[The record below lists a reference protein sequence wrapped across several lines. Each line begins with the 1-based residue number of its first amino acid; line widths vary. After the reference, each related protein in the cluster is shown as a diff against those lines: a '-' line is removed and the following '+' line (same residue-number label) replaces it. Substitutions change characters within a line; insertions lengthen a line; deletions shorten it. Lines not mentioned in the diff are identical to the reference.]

1 MSRSLDVSVLARL
14 RTEDARAVYDDVTGA
29 LADLPADLG
38 QLLEI
43 EVLGDSS
50 HPLLE
55 PGVHLLRDGA
65 AVAVPKLRVVQAFF
79 VARRILHAHL
89 AEGPAPP
96 AGSDRQVLRATTALL
111 LMDSEHLTAASIRKR
126 ALLADLQNATSDPGA
141 EADAD
146 ADADA
151 AQLLRRELQFVDSL
165 LTAHLH
171 RHTKS
176 PTLWGHRRWLLGQ
189 CAVRGVGVDPRGDLN
204 RVVMVAG
211 ERHPRN
217 YYAWDHA
224 RWLFREP
231 GPEATTTAAA
241 AAIVAGDVKKW
252 CFRHPSDTSGWS
264 FLLFL
269 VSKIPDPELRRT
281 THAAVVAETLELAD
295 AFRWVN
301 ESVWVFLRTM
311 VAEQQQVESFVAVN
325 EKLSAVL
332 GEEPGSL
339 AILRRARDW
348 LDKNRVPVP

>member
-50 HPLLE
+50 HPPLE

-111 LMDSEHLTAASIRKR
+111 LMDSEHLTAANIRKR
-126 ALLADLQNATSDPGA
+126 ALLTDLQNATSDPGA
-141 EADAD
+141 AA
-146 ADADA
+146 AADA

-231 GPEATTTAAA
+231 SPEATTTTAAA
-241 AAIVAGDVKKW
+241 GEPAISPGGVPAEARG
-252 CFRHPSDTSGWS
+252 SG
-264 FLLFL
+264 L
-269 VSKIPDPELRRT
+269 
-281 THAAVVAETLELAD
+281 
-295 AFRWVN
+295 
-301 ESVWVFLRTM
+301 
-311 VAEQQQVESFVAVN
+311 
-325 EKLSAVL
+325 
-332 GEEPGSL
+332 
-339 AILRRARDW
+339 
-348 LDKNRVPVP
+348 